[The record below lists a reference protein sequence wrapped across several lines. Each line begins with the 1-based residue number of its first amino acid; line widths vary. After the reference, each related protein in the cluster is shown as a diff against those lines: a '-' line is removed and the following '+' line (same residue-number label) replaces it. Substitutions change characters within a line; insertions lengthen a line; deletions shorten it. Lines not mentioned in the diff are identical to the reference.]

1 MSTRRP
7 FDAVLVICF
16 GGPQGPADIRPFL
29 ANVLRGRRIPQERI
43 EEVVRHYEHFGGV
56 SPLTA
61 ITMAQADGLRT
72 RLSAAGVDVPVFVG
86 MRNWH
91 PLLPDTVREMA
102 DAGIRRAIGFIC
114 AAHRSYS
121 SCTQYKQ
128 NTFDARAE
136 AVRRGRHDVEI
147 TYVEDWHEH
156 EGFVDAN
163 ARHVQDALAAL
174 PESVRD
180 RARVVFTAHSIP
192 ASMTGSARYQ
202 LQLQQSAR
210 RVAER
215 AGRTDWAL
223 VYQSRSGR
231 PEDPWLGPDI
241 CEYLG
246 DEHAKG
252 LEAVCLCPI
261 GFVCDHIEVLYD
273 LDHEAAQVC
282 QKLSLPMTRAAAV
295 NDDPA
300 FLDLMGDV
308 VLRTWRRYEHG
319 TPLPIAPPATPE
331 RIEGLPP
338 ARGGA
343 ATSGL

>member
-1 MSTRRP
+1 MSISRP
-7 FDAVLVICF
+7 FDAVLMISF

-29 ANVLRGRRIPQERI
+29 ANVLRGRRIPPDRI
-43 EEVVRHYEHFGGV
+43 EDVVGHYEHFGGV

-61 ITMAQADGLRT
+61 ITMAQADGLRA
-72 RLSAAGVDVPVFVG
+72 RMAAAGLDIPVFVG

-91 PLLPDTVREMA
+91 PLLPDTLKQMA
-102 DAGIRRAIGFIC
+102 DTGVRRAIGFIC
-114 AAHRSYS
+114 AAQRSYS

-128 NTFDARAE
+128 NVLDARAE
-136 AVRRGRHDVEI
+136 AVQGGLHDVEV

-156 EGFVDAN
+156 DGFIDAN
-163 ARHVQDALAAL
+163 ARHVQDALASL

-192 ASMTGSARYQ
+192 ASMTGAARYT
-202 LQLQQSAR
+202 LQLQQSSR

-215 AGRTDWAL
+215 LGRADWAL

-241 CEYLG
+241 CEYLRA
-246 DEHAKG
+246 EHPKG
-252 LEAVCLCPI
+252 LEAVVLCPI

-273 LDHEAAQVC
+273 LDYEAAQVC
-282 QKLSLPMTRAAAV
+282 QALGLQAARAAAV

-308 VLRTWRRYEHG
+308 VLRTWKRYERG
-319 TPLPIAPPATPE
+319 TPLALAPPAAPE
-331 RIEGLPP
+331 RIEGPPP
-338 ARGGA
+338 ARA
-343 ATSGL
+343 RA